1 MKEKTVIG
9 FIERVKIN
17 GHEVLAKVDTGANR
31 NSIDLDLASRLKL
44 GPIVKKSTIISAHGK
59 SFRPV
64 IKAKIV
70 LGGKTINALF
80 NIASRSHLE
89 YKVLIGKSILKL
101 GYLIDPIKECPK

>member
-1 MKEKTVIG
+1 MEDKTIIG

-17 GHEVLAKVDTGANR
+17 GHSVLAKIDTGASR
-31 NSIDLDLASRLKL
+31 NSIDLDLASRLRL

-70 LGGKTINALF
+70 LGGKKINALF
-80 NIASRSHLE
+80 NVTSRSHLE

-101 GYLIDPIKECPK
+101 GYLIDPVKECPQ